1 MTMEDFSKLTSDKI
15 TVGEVYPKI
24 EASSWPQSYNNQNN
38 FNQNHLSTPMANDYH
53 LPNSYQINTTTG
65 NGTQSANPSLTV
77 LTEQNSQPK
86 YWS

>member
-1 MTMEDFSKLTSDKI
+1 MEDFSKLTTDKI
-15 TVGEVYPKI
+15 AVGDVYPKI
-24 EASSWPQSYNNQNN
+24 EGNSWTQSYNNQNN
-38 FNQNHLSTPMANDYH
+38 FNQNQLSAAMANDYH

-65 NGTQSANPSLTV
+65 NGTQTSNTSITV